1 MGSSSLAWKRSNW
14 CRVVN
19 PDLILNRPRKLGD
32 LTCGLKNGVNIQKI
46 GSKHANLQKVN
57 LSEMGQLDA
66 VFILIARTAKNNY
79 VESL

>member
-1 MGSSSLAWKRSNW
+1 LAWKRSNW

-46 GSKHANLQKVN
+46 GSKHANLRKVN
-57 LSEMGQLDA
+57 LSEMCQLDA
-66 VFILIARTAKNNY
+66 VFSGLILIAKTAKNNY